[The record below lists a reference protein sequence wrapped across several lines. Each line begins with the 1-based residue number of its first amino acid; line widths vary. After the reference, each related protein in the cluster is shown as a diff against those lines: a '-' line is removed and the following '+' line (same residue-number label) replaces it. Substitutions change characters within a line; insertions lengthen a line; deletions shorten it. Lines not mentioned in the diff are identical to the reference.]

1 MSKKRDDEQYTQ
13 PELREKIKEELMQSD
28 KGGKK
33 GQWSARKSQ
42 LLAKEYEDQ
51 GGGYKHEKD
60 EKAKALDQWT
70 KEDWQTQD
78 GEANA
83 RKKGKTSR
91 YLPKAVWEKLSP
103 EEQKEAEQTKAK
115 GSKKGEQ
122 QVAYTPAIKKALAQ
136 VKNKSDQKP
145 TKKDLLAEAR
155 KLNIKG
161 RSKMKTDELEKA
173 IKAQK

>member
-1 MSKKRDDEQYTQ
+1 MSKKRDEEQYTQ
-13 PELREKIKEELMQSD
+13 PELRQKIKEELMQSD

-60 EKAKALDQWT
+60 EQAKALDQWT

-91 YLPKAVWEKLSP
+91 YLPKAVWDKLSP
-103 EEQKEAEQTKAK
+103 AEQQEAEQTKAQ

-122 QVAYTPAIKKALAQ
+122 QVAYTPAVKKALQQ
-136 VKNKSDQKP
+136 VKKEEKKP
-145 TKKDLLAEAR
+145 TKKDLLAEAK
-155 KLNIKG
+155 KLDIKG
-161 RSKMKTDELEKA
+161 RSKMNTAALEKA
-173 IKAQK
+173 IKDHK

>member
-1 MSKKRDDEQYTQ
+1 MSKKRDEEQYTQ
-13 PELREKIKEELMQSD
+13 PELRQKIKEELMQSD

-60 EKAKALDQWT
+60 EQAKALDQWT

-91 YLPKAVWEKLSP
+91 YLPKAVWDKLSL
-103 EEQKEAEQTKAK
+103 EEQQEAEQTKVK
-115 GSKKGEQ
+115 ESKKGEQ
-122 QVAYTPAIKKALAQ
+122 QVAYTPAIKKALQQ
-136 VKNKSDQKP
+136 VKQEEKKP
-145 TKKDLLAEAR
+145 TKKDLLAEAK
-155 KLNIKG
+155 KLDIKG
-161 RSKMKTDELEKA
+161 RSKMNTAALEKA
-173 IKAQK
+173 IKDHK